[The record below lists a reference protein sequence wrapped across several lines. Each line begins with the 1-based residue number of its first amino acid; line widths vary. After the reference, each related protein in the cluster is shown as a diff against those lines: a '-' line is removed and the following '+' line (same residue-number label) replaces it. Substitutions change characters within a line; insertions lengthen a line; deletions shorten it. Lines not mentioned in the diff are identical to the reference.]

1 MKKIGFIGLGIM
13 GLPMAGHLLKAGY
26 EVTVYNRTM
35 VKAQPLIE
43 KGAKLAESPVEV
55 AQKSETVIIMVKADA
70 EVEEA
75 IFGQNGIVKGA
86 KPGFVI
92 INSSTISP
100 NTSIRLAAEAAKA
113 GIDILDAPV
122 TGSGVQAIEA
132 KLTFMVGGKKELF
145 ERCLPLFTVMG
156 KQAFYMGESGKGSYT
171 KLGNNVMLAINL
183 LAVSEALTL
192 IYKAGIDPEVFLQV
206 VGGGGARSGMAETKI
221 PKIVKRDY
229 KPAFSTAMLVKDLGL
244 ASDLAK
250 ELQVPAPVMS
260 IVKEILQIAITKGL
274 SDEDVCSVI
283 KCYEE
288 WAGIEIK
295 QFI

>member
-13 GLPMAGHLLKAGY
+13 GLPMASHLLKAGY
-26 EVTVYNRTM
+26 EVIIFNRTM
-35 VKAQPLIE
+35 SKAQPLVGI
-43 KGAKLAESPVEV
+43 GAKLVGSPGELARESE
-55 AQKSETVIIMVKADA
+55 AVIIMVKADA
-70 EVEEA
+70 EVEEV
-75 IFGQNGIVKGA
+75 IFGQNGILEGA

-100 NTSIRLAAEAAKA
+100 KTSIRLAAETAKA
-113 GIDILDAPV
+113 GVEMLDAPV

-132 KLTFMVGGKKELF
+132 KLTFMVGGNKDVF
-145 ERCLPLFTVMG
+145 ERCMPLFTVMG

-192 IYKAGIDPEVFLQV
+192 IYKAGIDPEIFLQV

-229 KPAFSTAMLVKDLGL
+229 KPAFGTAMLAKDLAL

-250 ELQVPAPVMS
+250 ELQVPVPVMS
-260 IVKEILQIAITKGL
+260 AVKEMIQIAVAKGF
-274 SDEDVCSVI
+274 SDEDVCSVV

-295 QFI
+295 

>member
-1 MKKIGFIGLGIM
+1 LKKIGFIGLGIM
-13 GLPMAGHLLKAGY
+13 GLPMASHLLKAGY
-26 EVTVYNRTM
+26 EVIIFNRTM
-35 VKAQPLIE
+35 SKAQPLVGI
-43 KGAKLAESPVEV
+43 GAKLVGSPGELARESE
-55 AQKSETVIIMVKADA
+55 AVIIMVKADA
-70 EVEEA
+70 EVEEV
-75 IFGQNGIVKGA
+75 IFGQNGILEGA

-100 NTSIRLAAEAAKA
+100 KTSIRLAAETAKA
-113 GIDILDAPV
+113 GVEMLDAPV

-132 KLTFMVGGKKELF
+132 KLTFMVGGNKDVF
-145 ERCLPLFTVMG
+145 ERCMPLFTVMG

-192 IYKAGIDPEVFLQV
+192 IYKAGIDPEIFLQV

-229 KPAFSTAMLVKDLGL
+229 KPAFGTAMLAKDLAL

-250 ELQVPAPVMS
+250 ELQVPVPVMS
-260 IVKEILQIAITKGL
+260 AVKEMIQIAVAKGF
-274 SDEDVCSVI
+274 SDEDVCSVV

-295 QFI
+295 

>member
-1 MKKIGFIGLGIM
+1 MTGVQTCA
-13 GLPMAGHLLKAGY
+13 LPIYSLR
-26 EVTVYNRTM
+26 E
-35 VKAQPLIE
+35 
-43 KGAKLAESPVEV
+43 LARESE
-55 AQKSETVIIMVKADA
+55 AVIIMVKADA
-70 EVEEA
+70 EVEEV
-75 IFGQNGIVKGA
+75 ILGNNGILEGA
-86 KPGFVI
+86 KPGFII

-100 NTSIRLAAEAAKA
+100 KTSIRLAAKTAKA
-113 GIDILDAPV
+113 GVEILDAPV

-132 KLTFMVGGKKELF
+132 KLTFMVGGNEEVFK
-145 ERCLPLFTVMG
+145 RCMPLFTVMG

-206 VGGGGARSGMAETKI
+206 VDGGGARSGMAETKI

-229 KPAFSTAMLVKDLGL
+229 KPAFGTAMLAKDLAL
-244 ASDLAK
+244 ASDLAR
-250 ELQVPAPVMS
+250 ELQVPVPVMS
-260 IVKEILQIAITKGL
+260 TVKEMVQIAVAKGF

-295 QFI
+295 